1 MRKSH
6 GETLESLMIFSS
18 TILDEVVFMYTLQY
32 IKFMNF
38 AKISIFNQI
47 SKTYINFMNFA
58 KISIF
63 LEIDVRISEPY
74 QTLNKTLLLVENK
87 GHNLGIKFV
96 WKP

>member
-1 MRKSH
+1 
-6 GETLESLMIFSS
+6 
-18 TILDEVVFMYTLQY
+18 
-32 IKFMNF
+32 
-38 AKISIFNQI
+38 
-47 SKTYINFMNFA
+47 MNFA

-74 QTLNKTLLLVENK
+74 QALNETLLLVANK